1 MALINVYNGPPVL
14 PTAMWATVRF
24 LASEKRPVRL
34 DKARNVLSPP
44 TVYADDKLLDA
55 AIYGLASLGLL
66 NKSDDE
72 RLELTGPAKDLD
84 GTNYSGFVSVLRVAV
99 LAADL
104 NSGLG
109 DDDSQVGP
117 RDLCRALC
125 WFLTQDPFGEPMN
138 WLAVELRQ
146 NNALKPEVGEVFSTN
161 ARWSPF
167 VAWVTTLGFGAPTL
181 AIKPGT
187 ASHVVADC
195 TPAVRE
201 TVRSLWKPGDT
212 VSATDFLHGLRRSLP
227 VLPGGAYSLAVGLDS
242 PGDDSAGPALSHA
255 LLRGVDEGWL
265 ELQRFADARQILS
278 VYDPENPDFPRS
290 YNSAKIGGDLHA

>member
-1 MALINVYNGPPVL
+1 MALINVYNGVPVL
-14 PTAMWATVRF
+14 PTAMWATARF
-24 LASEKRPVRL
+24 LAPEKRSVRL

-44 TVYADDKLLDA
+44 TVYADDKLFEA
-55 AIYGLASLGLL
+55 AIYGLTSLGLL

-72 RLELTGPAKDLD
+72 RLELAGPAKDLD
-84 GTNYSGFVSVLRVAV
+84 DTDYSGFVSILRAAV

-125 WFLTQDPFGEPMN
+125 WFLTHDPFGDPIN
-138 WLAVELRQ
+138 WSAVEKLQ
-146 NNALKPEVGEVFSTN
+146 NNALKPEVGQVFGNN

-167 VAWVTTLGFGAPTL
+167 VAWAIALGFGAPTL
-181 AIKPGT
+181 AIKPGN

-195 TPAVRE
+195 TPAVRQ
-201 TVRSLWKPGDT
+201 TVRSIWKPGDT
-212 VSATDFLHGLRRSLP
+212 VSAMDFLHGLRRSLP
-227 VLPGGAYSLAVGLDS
+227 VLPGGAYSLAVGLGS

-265 ELQRFADARQILS
+265 ELQRSADARQILS
-278 VYDPENPDFPRS
+278 VYDPENPNFPRS
-290 YNSAKIGGDLHA
+290 YSSAKIGEDPHA